1 MLRIAGI
8 NITDNRQIWIG
19 LADLYGIGPSL
30 ARKILKELA
39 IDEQTKAKDLT
50 DDQVEKIRAAVAQYK
65 IEGDL
70 RTELQQSIKHHM
82 AIGTYKGTR
91 HAKKLPV
98 RGQRTKTNSRTKR
111 GKRVTV
117 GSGRKK
123 AAAKT

>member
-1 MLRIAGI
+1 MLRLAGI
-8 NITDNRQIWIG
+8 NIADNRQIWIG
-19 LADLYGIGPSL
+19 LADIFGIGPSL
-30 ARKILKELA
+30 ARKILQ
-39 IDEQTKAKDLT
+39 EQGIAEMTKAKDLSEA
-50 DDQVEKIRAAVAQYK
+50 DVEKLRAAIAIYK

-70 RTELQQSIKHHM
+70 RTEIQQNVKHHM
-82 AIGTYKGTR
+82 AIGTYKGGR

-98 RGQRTKTNSRTKR
+98 NGQRTKTNSRTKR

>member
-1 MLRIAGI
+1 MLRLAGI
-8 NITDNRQIWIG
+8 NIADNRQIWIG
-19 LADLYGIGPSL
+19 LADIFGIGPSL
-30 ARKILKELA
+30 ARKILKEQGIA
-39 IDEQTKAKDLT
+39 EMTKAKDLSEA
-50 DDQVEKIRAAVAQYK
+50 DVEKLRAAVAVYK

-70 RTELQQSIKHHM
+70 RTEIQQNVKHHL
-82 AIGTYKGTR
+82 AIGTYKGGR

-98 RGQRTKTNSRTKR
+98 NGQRTKTNSRTKR

>member
-8 NITDNRQIWIG
+8 NIADNRQIWIG
-19 LADLYGIGPSL
+19 LADIFGIGPSL
-30 ARKILKELA
+30 ARKILTELK

-50 DDQVEKIRAAVAQYK
+50 EAQIDQLRTAVAKYK

-70 RTELQQSIKHHM
+70 RTEIQQNIKHQM
-82 AIGTYKGTR
+82 AVGTYKGHR

-98 RGQRTKTNSRTKR
+98 RGQQTKTNSRTKR

>member
-1 MLRIAGI
+1 MLRLAGI
-8 NITDNRQIWIG
+8 NIADNRQIWIG
-19 LADLYGIGPSL
+19 LADIFGIGPSL
-30 ARKILKELA
+30 ARKILKEQGLA
-39 IDEQTKAKDLT
+39 EMTKAKDLSEA
-50 DDQVEKIRAAVAQYK
+50 DVEKLRAAIAVYK

-70 RTELQQSIKHHM
+70 RTEIQQNVKHHM
-82 AIGTYKGTR
+82 AIGTYKGGR

-98 RGQRTKTNSRTKR
+98 NGQRTKTNSRTKR

>member
-8 NITDNRQIWIG
+8 NIADNRQIWIG
-19 LADLYGIGPSL
+19 LADIFGIGPSL
-30 ARKILKELA
+30 ARKILKELG

-50 DDQVEKIRAAVAQYK
+50 EDQVDKIRAAVAEYT

-70 RTELQQSIKHHM
+70 RTQIQQNIKHHM
-82 AIGTYKGTR
+82 AVGTYKGHR

-123 AAAKT
+123 PAAKT

>member
-1 MLRIAGI
+1 MLRLAGI
-8 NITDNRQIWIG
+8 NIADNRQIWIG
-19 LADLYGIGPSL
+19 LADIFGIGPSL
-30 ARKILKELA
+30 ARKILKEQGIA
-39 IDEQTKAKDLT
+39 EMTKAKDLSEA
-50 DDQVEKIRAAVAQYK
+50 DVEKLRAAIAVYK

-70 RTELQQSIKHHM
+70 RTEIQQNVKHHM
-82 AIGTYKGTR
+82 AIGTYKGGR

-98 RGQRTKTNSRTKR
+98 NGQRTKTNSRTKR